1 MHMICEAGAGR
12 AENLAYVRITF
23 LHGDN
28 AFFHH
33 LAPTCAYTLAAQSCS
48 HNTKIV
54 DDMAL
59 NYIWSGFFLVGFIAA
74 LLQWLFLGDT
84 EIFKKIIDGTFDSA
98 KMGVMDIALPLA
110 GVMTLWLGIMNVGEK
125 AGAIGVLAKI
135 ISPFFS
141 RIFPEVPK
149 DHPATGH
156 MVMNFSAN
164 LLGLDNAATP
174 FGLKAMESLQ
184 TLNPDKDTASNAQIM
199 FLVLHT
205 SGLTLIPLA
214 IMAQRSILGAKDPSD
229 IFIPCMIAT
238 YVATVTGLIVVAI
251 KQRINL
257 FDRVVL
263 AWLGGMTSAIALL
276 IYYFTQYLTK
286 PEIQLVS
293 KVASNLILF
302 SIIIVFI
309 VGAMRKKVN
318 VYEAFIEGAKGG
330 IQTSLTIIPYLVGML
345 VAISVIRNS
354 GVLGF
359 VVSGLEW
366 VFIHLGMTTE
376 FTPALPT
383 ALMKPLSGSGSKAM
397 MIDAMQTYGVDSFV
411 GRLACIF
418 QGSAD
423 TTFYIVALYFGSVG
437 IRKTRYAISC
447 GLIAD
452 FAGIIAAIFVAYMFF
467 G

>member
-1 MHMICEAGAGR
+1 
-12 AENLAYVRITF
+12 
-23 LHGDN
+23 
-28 AFFHH
+28 
-33 LAPTCAYTLAAQSCS
+33 
-48 HNTKIV
+48 
-54 DDMAL
+54 MAL
-59 NYIWSGFFLVGFIAA
+59 NYIWIGFFLVGFVAA
-74 LLQWLFLGDT
+74 LAQWIFLGDT
-84 EIFKKIIDGTFDSA
+84 EIFKRIIDGTFDSA

-110 GVMTLWLGIMNVGEK
+110 GVMTLWLGIMNIGEK
-125 AGAIGVLAKI
+125 AGAIGWLAKV

-141 RIFPEVPK
+141 RIFPDVPK

-184 TLNPDKDTASNAQIM
+184 TLNPQKDTASNAQIM

-214 IMAQRSILGAKDPSD
+214 IMAQRAILGAKDPSD

-238 YVATVTGLIVVAI
+238 YVATVTGIIAVSI
-251 KQRINL
+251 RQRINL
-257 FDRVVL
+257 LNGVVL
-263 AWLGGMTSAIALL
+263 GWLGGMTAAIVAFIWYITTFLS
-276 IYYFTQYLTK
+276 K
-286 PEIQLVS
+286 PEIETFS

-302 SIIIVFI
+302 SIIVVFI
-309 VGAMRKKVN
+309 VGALRKGVN
-318 VYEAFIEGAKGG
+318 VYESFIEGAKGG

-354 GVLGF
+354 GVLGYI
-359 VVSGLEW
+359 VQGLEW
-366 VFIHLGMTTE
+366 LIRLAGLDTA

-397 MIDAMQTYGVDSFV
+397 MIDAMKTYGVDSFV

-437 IRKTRYAISC
+437 VRKTRYAISC

-452 FAGIIAAIFVAYMFF
+452 LAGIVAAIAVAYVFF

>member
-1 MHMICEAGAGR
+1 
-12 AENLAYVRITF
+12 
-23 LHGDN
+23 
-28 AFFHH
+28 
-33 LAPTCAYTLAAQSCS
+33 
-48 HNTKIV
+48 
-54 DDMAL
+54 MAL
-59 NYIWSGFFLVGFIAA
+59 NYIWIGFFLVGFVAA
-74 LLQWLFLGDT
+74 LAQWIFLGDT
-84 EIFKKIIDGTFDSA
+84 EIFKRVIDGTFDAA
-98 KMGVMDIALPLA
+98 KTGVMDIALPLA
-110 GVMTLWLGIMNVGEK
+110 GVMTLWLGIMNIGEK
-125 AGAIGVLAKI
+125 AGAVGWLAKL

-214 IMAQRSILGAKDPSD
+214 IMAQRAILGARDPSD

-238 YVATVTGLIVVAI
+238 YVATVAGIIAVSI
-251 KQRINL
+251 RQRINL
-257 FDRVVL
+257 LNRVVL
-263 AWLGGMTSAIALL
+263 GWLGSVTAAIAAL
-276 IYYFTQYLTK
+276 IWYFTAFLTK
-286 PEIQLVS
+286 PEIETVS

-302 SIIIVFI
+302 SIIVMFI
-309 VGAMRKKVN
+309 VGALRKRVN

-359 VVSGLEW
+359 AVQGLEW
-366 VFIHLGMTTE
+366 LIRLAGLDTA

-383 ALMKPLSGSGSKAM
+383 ALMKPLSGSGSRAL
-397 MIDAMQTYGVDSFV
+397 MIDAMKTYGVDSFV

-437 IRKTRYAISC
+437 VRKTRYAISC

-452 FAGIIAAIFVAYMFF
+452 LAGIIAAISVAYVFF

>member
-1 MHMICEAGAGR
+1 
-12 AENLAYVRITF
+12 
-23 LHGDN
+23 
-28 AFFHH
+28 
-33 LAPTCAYTLAAQSCS
+33 
-48 HNTKIV
+48 
-54 DDMAL
+54 MAL
-59 NYIWSGFFLVGFIAA
+59 NYIWTGFFLVGFVAA
-74 LLQWLFLGDT
+74 LAQWIFLGDT
-84 EIFKKIIDGTFDSA
+84 EIFKRIIDGTFDAA

-110 GVMTLWLGIMNVGEK
+110 GVMTLWLGIMNIGEK
-125 AGAIGVLAKI
+125 AGVVGWLAKL

-141 RIFPEVPK
+141 RIFPDVPK

-184 TLNPDKDTASNAQIM
+184 TLNPNKDTASNAQIM

-214 IMAQRSILGAKDPSD
+214 IMAQRAILGAKDPSD

-238 YVATVTGLIVVAI
+238 YVATVAGIIAVSI
-251 KQRINL
+251 RQRINL
-257 FDRVVL
+257 LHGVVL
-263 AWLGGMTSAIALL
+263 GWLGGMTAAIAAL
-276 IYYFTQYLTK
+276 IWYFTHYLTK
-286 PEIQLVS
+286 PEIETVS

-302 SIIIVFI
+302 CIIVVFI
-309 VGAMRKKVN
+309 VAALRKGVN

-354 GVLGF
+354 GVLGY
-359 VVSGLEW
+359 VVQGLEW
-366 VFIHLGMTTE
+366 LIRLAGLDTA

-383 ALMKPLSGSGSKAM
+383 ALMKPLSGSGSRAL
-397 MIDAMQTYGVDSFV
+397 MIDAMKTYGVDSFV

-437 IRKTRYAISC
+437 VRKTRYAISC

-452 FAGIIAAIFVAYMFF
+452 LAGIVAAIAVAYVFF

>member
-1 MHMICEAGAGR
+1 
-12 AENLAYVRITF
+12 
-23 LHGDN
+23 
-28 AFFHH
+28 
-33 LAPTCAYTLAAQSCS
+33 
-48 HNTKIV
+48 
-54 DDMAL
+54 MAL
-59 NYIWSGFFLVGFIAA
+59 NYIWSVFFLVGFLAA
-74 LLQWLFLGDT
+74 LVQWLFLGDT
-84 EIFKKIIDGTFDSA
+84 DIFKKIIDGTFDSA
-98 KMGVMDIALPLA
+98 RAGVMDIALPLA
-110 GVMTLWLGIMNVGEK
+110 GVMTLWLGIMNIGEK
-125 AGAIGVLAKI
+125 AGIVTWLARV

-184 TLNPDKDTASNAQIM
+184 TLNPQKDTASNAQIM

-214 IMAQRSILGAKDPSD
+214 IMAQRAILGAKDPSD

-238 YVATVTGLIVVAI
+238 YVATVTGIIAVSI
-251 KQRINL
+251 RQRINL
-257 FDRVVL
+257 LNRVVL
-263 AWLGGMTSAIALL
+263 GWLGGMTAAIVAL
-276 IYYFTQYLTK
+276 IWYFTVFLTK
-286 PEIQLVS
+286 QEIELVS

-302 SIIIVFI
+302 SVIIVFI
-309 VGAMRKKVN
+309 VGAMRKGEN

-330 IQTSLTIIPYLVGML
+330 ITTSLTVIPYLVGML

-359 VVSGLEW
+359 VVSGLDW
-366 VFIHLGMTTE
+366 VFVHLGMRTE

-397 MIDAMQTYGVDSFV
+397 MIDAMRTYGVDSFV

-452 FAGIIAAIFVAYMFF
+452 FAGIVAAIFVAYMFF

>member
-1 MHMICEAGAGR
+1 
-12 AENLAYVRITF
+12 
-23 LHGDN
+23 
-28 AFFHH
+28 
-33 LAPTCAYTLAAQSCS
+33 
-48 HNTKIV
+48 
-54 DDMAL
+54 MAL
-59 NYIWSGFFLVGFIAA
+59 NYIWIGFFLVGFVAA
-74 LLQWLFLGDT
+74 LAQWIFLGDT
-84 EIFKKIIDGTFDSA
+84 EIFKRIIDGTFDSA

-110 GVMTLWLGIMNVGEK
+110 GVMTLWLGIMNIGEK
-125 AGAIGVLAKI
+125 AGAVGWLAKI

-141 RIFPEVPK
+141 RIFPEVPT

-184 TLNPDKDTASNAQIM
+184 TLNPNKDTASNAQIM

-214 IMAQRSILGAKDPSD
+214 IMAQRAILGAKDPSD

-238 YVATVTGLIVVAI
+238 YVATVAGIIAVSI
-251 KQRINL
+251 RQRINL
-257 FDRVVL
+257 LNGVVL
-263 AWLGGMTSAIALL
+263 GWLGGMTAAIAAL
-276 IYYFTQYLTK
+276 IWYFTQYLTK
-286 PEIQLVS
+286 PEIETVS

-302 SIIIVFI
+302 SIIVAFI
-309 VGAMRKKVN
+309 VGAMVKRVN

-345 VAISVIRNS
+345 VAISVVRNA

-359 VVSGLEW
+359 VVQGLEW
-366 VFIHLGMTTE
+366 LIRLAGLDTA

-383 ALMKPLSGSGSKAM
+383 ALMKPLSGSGSRAL
-397 MIDAMQTYGVDSFV
+397 MIDAMKTYGVDSFV

-437 IRKTRYAISC
+437 VRKTRYAISC

-452 FAGIIAAIFVAYMFF
+452 FAGIIAAVSVAYVFF

>member
-1 MHMICEAGAGR
+1 
-12 AENLAYVRITF
+12 
-23 LHGDN
+23 
-28 AFFHH
+28 
-33 LAPTCAYTLAAQSCS
+33 
-48 HNTKIV
+48 
-54 DDMAL
+54 MAL
-59 NYIWSGFFLVGFIAA
+59 NYIWIGFFLVGFVAA
-74 LLQWLFLGDT
+74 LAQWIFLGDT
-84 EIFKKIIDGTFDSA
+84 EIFKRIIDGTFDSA
-98 KMGVMDIALPLA
+98 KLAVMDIALPLA
-110 GVMTLWLGIMNVGEK
+110 GVMTLWLGIMNIGEK
-125 AGAIGVLAKI
+125 AGAVGWLAKL

-184 TLNPDKDTASNAQIM
+184 TLNPNKDTASNAQIM

-214 IMAQRSILGAKDPSD
+214 IMAQRAILGAKDPSD

-238 YVATVTGLIVVAI
+238 YVATVTGIIAVSI
-251 KQRINL
+251 RQRINL
-257 FDRVVL
+257 LNGVVL
-263 AWLGGMTSAIALL
+263 SWLGGMTAAIAAL
-276 IYYFTQYLTK
+276 IWYFTAFLTK
-286 PEIQLVS
+286 PEIETVS

-302 SIIIVFI
+302 TIIVVFI
-309 VGAMRKKVN
+309 VGALRKGVN
-318 VYEAFIEGAKGG
+318 VYETFIEGAKGG

-359 VVSGLEW
+359 IVQGMEWLIRLAGLD
-366 VFIHLGMTTE
+366 TA

-397 MIDAMQTYGVDSFV
+397 MIDAMKTYGVDSFV

-437 IRKTRYAISC
+437 VRKTRYAISC

-452 FAGIIAAIFVAYMFF
+452 LAGIIAAIAVAYVFF

>member
-1 MHMICEAGAGR
+1 
-12 AENLAYVRITF
+12 
-23 LHGDN
+23 
-28 AFFHH
+28 
-33 LAPTCAYTLAAQSCS
+33 
-48 HNTKIV
+48 
-54 DDMAL
+54 MAL
-59 NYIWSGFFLVGFIAA
+59 NYIWTGFFLVGFVAA
-74 LLQWLFLGDT
+74 LAQWIFLGDT
-84 EIFKKIIDGTFDSA
+84 EIFKRIIDGTFDAA

-110 GVMTLWLGIMNVGEK
+110 GVMTLWLGIMNIGEK
-125 AGAIGVLAKI
+125 AGVVGWLAKL

-141 RIFPEVPK
+141 RIFPDVPK

-184 TLNPDKDTASNAQIM
+184 TLNPNKDTASNAQIM

-214 IMAQRSILGAKDPSD
+214 IMAQRAILGAKDPSD

-238 YVATVTGLIVVAI
+238 YVATVAGIIAVSI
-251 KQRINL
+251 RQRINL
-257 FDRVVL
+257 LHGVVL
-263 AWLGGMTSAIALL
+263 GWLGGMTAAIAAL
-276 IYYFTQYLTK
+276 IWYFTHYLTK
-286 PEIQLVS
+286 PEIETVS

-302 SIIIVFI
+302 CIIVVFI
-309 VGAMRKKVN
+309 VAALRKGVN

-354 GVLGF
+354 GVLGYI
-359 VVSGLEW
+359 VQGLEW
-366 VFIHLGMTTE
+366 LIRLAGLDTA

-383 ALMKPLSGSGSKAM
+383 ALMKPLSGSGSRAL
-397 MIDAMQTYGVDSFV
+397 MIDAMKTYGVDSFV

-437 IRKTRYAISC
+437 VRKTRYAISC

-452 FAGIIAAIFVAYMFF
+452 VAGIVAAIAVAYVFF

>member
-1 MHMICEAGAGR
+1 
-12 AENLAYVRITF
+12 
-23 LHGDN
+23 
-28 AFFHH
+28 
-33 LAPTCAYTLAAQSCS
+33 
-48 HNTKIV
+48 
-54 DDMAL
+54 MAL
-59 NYIWSGFFLVGFIAA
+59 NYIWIGFFLVGFVAA
-74 LLQWLFLGDT
+74 LAQWIFLGDT
-84 EIFKKIIDGTFDSA
+84 EIFKRIIDGTFDSA

-110 GVMTLWLGIMNVGEK
+110 GVMTLWLGIMNIGEK
-125 AGAIGVLAKI
+125 AGAIGWLAKV

-141 RIFPEVPK
+141 RIFPDVPK

-184 TLNPDKDTASNAQIM
+184 TLNPQKDTASNAQIM

-214 IMAQRSILGAKDPSD
+214 IMAQRAILGAKDPSD

-238 YVATVTGLIVVAI
+238 YVATVTGIIAVSI
-251 KQRINL
+251 RQRINL
-257 FDRVVL
+257 LNGVVL
-263 AWLGGMTSAIALL
+263 SWLGGMTAAIVAF
-276 IYYFTQYLTK
+276 IWYITTYLSK
-286 PEIQLVS
+286 PEIETFS

-302 SIIIVFI
+302 SIIVVFI
-309 VGAMRKKVN
+309 VGALRKGVN
-318 VYEAFIEGAKGG
+318 VYESFIEGAKGG

-354 GVLGF
+354 GVLGYI
-359 VVSGLEW
+359 VQGLEW
-366 VFIHLGMTTE
+366 LIRLAGLDTA

-397 MIDAMQTYGVDSFV
+397 MIDAMKTYGVDSFV

-437 IRKTRYAISC
+437 VRKTRYAISC

-452 FAGIIAAIFVAYMFF
+452 LAGIIAAISVAYVFF

>member
-1 MHMICEAGAGR
+1 
-12 AENLAYVRITF
+12 
-23 LHGDN
+23 
-28 AFFHH
+28 
-33 LAPTCAYTLAAQSCS
+33 
-48 HNTKIV
+48 
-54 DDMAL
+54 MAL
-59 NYIWSGFFLVGFIAA
+59 NYIWIGFFLVGFVAA
-74 LLQWLFLGDT
+74 LAQLIFLGDT
-84 EIFKKIIDGTFDSA
+84 EIFKRIIDGTFDAA

-110 GVMTLWLGIMNVGEK
+110 GVMTLWLGIMNIGEK
-125 AGAIGVLAKI
+125 AGAVGWLAKV

-184 TLNPDKDTASNAQIM
+184 TLNPNKDTASNAQIM

-214 IMAQRSILGAKDPSD
+214 IMAQRAILGAKDPSD

-238 YVATVTGLIVVAI
+238 YVATVAGIIAVSI
-251 KQRINL
+251 RQRINL
-257 FDRVVL
+257 LNGVVL
-263 AWLGGMTSAIALL
+263 GWLGSITAAIAAL
-276 IYYFTQYLTK
+276 IWYFTVFLTK
-286 PEIQLVS
+286 PEIETVS

-302 SIIIVFI
+302 SIIVVFI
-309 VGAMRKKVN
+309 VGALIRRVN

-345 VAISVIRNS
+345 VAISVIRNA

-359 VVSGLEW
+359 VVQGLEW
-366 VFIHLGMTTE
+366 LIRMAGLDTA

-383 ALMKPLSGSGSKAM
+383 ALMKPLSGSGSRALM
-397 MIDAMQTYGVDSFV
+397 LDAMKTYGPDSFV

-437 IRKTRYAISC
+437 VRKTRYAISC

-452 FAGIIAAIFVAYMFF
+452 LAGIIAAISVAYVFF